1 MRGRLRGVM
10 LGGSAL
16 WIAVAWTPIF
26 APLTMRPES
35 RITFD
40 GTSTVRD
47 WSCQAATITASIDAD
62 PGAVAAVL
70 QAKKAVKA
78 VTLTFPVE
86 KLDCANGTMN
96 GHMRKA
102 LNAERHTTM
111 VFTLT
116 GYELAGASPVTGT
129 LHGTLRLNGVTKP
142 IMLKA
147 QFTEAPTGGLR
158 MVGAYPLTMTQ
169 WEVVPPTL
177 MLGTLKVDP
186 VVTVRFDVQLQP

>member
-1 MRGRLRGVM
+1 MRGRLRGVI
-10 LGGSAL
+10 LGGLAL
-16 WIAVAWTPIF
+16 WVATAWTPIL

-129 LHGTLRLNGVTKP
+129 LHGTLRLNGVTRP